1 MSELMYKD
9 NYRNIINIDISN
21 IVVEKMKSVYQDEF
35 DEMLCK
41 IQSH

>member
-21 IVVEKMKSVYQDEF
+21 IVVEKMKNVYQDEF
-35 DEMLCK
+35 DDMLCK
-41 IQSH
+41 FLSH